1 MKIVNNTHSQSKS
14 RESKVEE
21 LKSREVRELRTSR
34 PTTPRLVSR
43 ARFLASLGMTNSSE
57 ELATSRLLD
66 SSTSLKLQLQPV
78 VSQSH
83 VRRKLGV
90 GFLVSQLVSDVRA
103 VASANPQPLHHP
115 ERLLDGQVG
124 GVGPGP

>member
-1 MKIVNNTHSQSKS
+1 MAVATAPMG
-14 RESKVEE
+14 R
-21 LKSREVRELRTSR
+21 
-34 PTTPRLVSR
+34 
-43 ARFLASLGMTNSSE
+43 
-57 ELATSRLLD
+57 ATSTTLSSSFRCARWTPSKLPMVSTQPEVDEFLTPRLLD
-66 SSTSLKLQLQPV
+66 SLTPQLKFQLQPV

-103 VASANPQPLHHP
+103 VASRNSQPLHHA
-115 ERLLDGQVG
+115 ERLLNGQVS